1 MGGVIASG
9 TELATVACS
18 DESDKR
24 GLNQIRVNSSYSTD
38 GGHFPELLLW

>member
-9 TELATVACS
+9 TELATVAC

>member
-1 MGGVIASG
+1 MGGVIALG
-9 TELATVACS
+9 TELATVAC